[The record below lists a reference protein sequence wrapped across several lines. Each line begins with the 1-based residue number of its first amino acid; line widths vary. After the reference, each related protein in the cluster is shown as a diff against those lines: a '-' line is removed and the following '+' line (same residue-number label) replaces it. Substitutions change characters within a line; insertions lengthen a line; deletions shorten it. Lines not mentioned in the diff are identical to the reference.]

1 MVENRKVYRP
11 LAVASKVAV
20 EEFRPHGVYAG
31 SGQKIEP
38 SRRVRMAG
46 ERERRMGIGERMADP
61 ARFARGLRRR
71 VAGSLLVG
79 AFALAPAVEAP
90 AGQAVY
96 RFVDARGVHHFT
108 NAPVDTRY
116 QREDPVRQEGLAFTP
131 PRRVRVPTERDY
143 DHLILAVASQHEV
156 DPGLVKAVIAA
167 ESNFKPNALSRV
179 GAQGLMQL
187 MPGTAADLGV
197 DRPFG
202 VVENIDGGV
211 RYLKSML
218 DRFGDVARAL
228 AAYNA
233 GPGTVDRYR
242 GVPPYPE
249 TRAYIKRVLE
259 YHRRY
264 RMDFDALERA
274 RKAGEVDET
283 HLADRVFDADAPPG
297 TQGRSTVPLAAR
309 REP

>member
-1 MVENRKVYRP
+1 MGSGANRAVDESAGEGEPMSGREV
-11 LAVASKVAV
+11 LAVRSRALSAWIALAS
-20 EEFRPHGVYAG
+20 
-31 SGQKIEP
+31 I
-38 SRRVRMAG
+38 
-46 ERERRMGIGERMADP
+46 
-61 ARFARGLRRR
+61 
-71 VAGSLLVG
+71 
-79 AFALAPAVEAP
+79 ALAPSIAV
-90 AGQAVY
+90 AGNAVY
-96 RFVDARGVHHFT
+96 RFIDARGVMHFT
-108 NAPVDTRY
+108 DAPVDARFE
-116 QREDPVRQEGLAFTP
+116 REDPVRIEGLAFSP

-143 DHLILAVASQHEV
+143 DALILEVASQHAV

-167 ESNFKPNALSRV
+167 ESNFRPHAVSRV

-187 MPGTAADLGV
+187 MPDTAAHLGV

-218 DRFGDVARAL
+218 ERFGDVARAL

-264 RMDFDALERA
+264 RADFEQ
-274 RKAGEVDET
+274 
-283 HLADRVFDADAPPG
+283 
-297 TQGRSTVPLAAR
+297 QGRMRGGAASNGTRLAEEDATDRAPGTVPLASR
-309 REP
+309 VGP